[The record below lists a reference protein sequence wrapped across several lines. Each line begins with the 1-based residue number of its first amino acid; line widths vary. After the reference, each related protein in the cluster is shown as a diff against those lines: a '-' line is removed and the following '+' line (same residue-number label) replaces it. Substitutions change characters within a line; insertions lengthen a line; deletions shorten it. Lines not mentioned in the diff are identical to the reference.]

1 MPRLSTLSNPTGL
14 VDIDR
19 QRIRLVLDEGGKHL
33 AFSLVGLN
41 LSELELPP
49 GLNVVVIAMRGN
61 TEERV
66 ELGPVSNWN
75 KGFQPLAEL
84 SNEGTLKFRILLIH
98 PDSAKLVG
106 AAENVRPEGQG
117 DSSSF
122 IALEAADL
130 GQRPWEI
137 EILELEGRAVI
148 RFNKEVFNSP
158 GEAESNIFFISLI
171 LPEAIRRLA
180 SWIAANPNALG
191 DPVWEPFNAWLALHG
206 ITEEPEVDS
215 TEDEQSKWCAQ
226 VVNAFCDRF
235 EFVSQLRDLRAKGLD
250 E

>member
-19 QRIRLVLDEGGKHL
+19 QRIRLVIDEGGKHL

-41 LSELELPP
+41 ISNLELPP

-61 TEERV
+61 AEERL
-66 ELGPVSNWN
+66 ELGPISNWN
-75 KGFQPLAEL
+75 KGFLTLAEL
-84 SNEGTLKFRILLIH
+84 GNEGTLKFRILFVH
-98 PDSAKLVG
+98 PDSAKLVA

-130 GQRPWEI
+130 GEMPWEI

-148 RFNKEVFNSP
+148 RFSKEVFHSP
-158 GEAESNIFFISLI
+158 GEAESNIFFTSLI

-180 SWIAANPNALG
+180 TWVAANPNVLG
-191 DPVWEPFNAWLALHG
+191 DPAWEPFNAWLALHG

-235 EFVSQLRDLRAKGLD
+235 EFVSQLRDLRAKGL
-250 E
+250 EE